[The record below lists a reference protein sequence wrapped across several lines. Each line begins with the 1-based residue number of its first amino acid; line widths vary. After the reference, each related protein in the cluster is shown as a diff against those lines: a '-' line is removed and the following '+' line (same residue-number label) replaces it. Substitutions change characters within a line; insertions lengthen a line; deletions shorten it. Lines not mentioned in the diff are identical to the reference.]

1 MEAQDIS
8 SKVDDAGSKDEG
20 LSAKVA
26 EVVEIAGNVTTDAPG
41 KFGGLAAAGAHR
53 LQETARKAGHVA
65 KEVATKALHSAQ
77 ETAQK
82 LVHRHRETADAAE
95 HRRQERERKTDGEPK
110 TQ

>member
-1 MEAQDIS
+1 MEAQNIS

-26 EVVEIAGNVTTDAPG
+26 EGADVAGIVTTDAQR

-53 LQETARKAGHVA
+53 LQETARKASHIA
-65 KEVATKALHSAQ
+65 KEVATKVLHSTQ

-82 LVHRHRETADAAE
+82 LVHRHKDAADAAD
-95 HRRQERERKTDGEPK
+95 HRQEHEDETDGEPK

>member
-20 LSAKVA
+20 RSAKVA
-26 EVVEIAGNVTTDAPG
+26 EGADVAGNVTTDAQG

-53 LQETARKAGHVA
+53 LQETARKASHIA

-77 ETAQK
+77 ETVQK
-82 LVHRHRETADAAE
+82 LVHRHQEAADAAD
-95 HRRQERERKTDGEPK
+95 HRRQEREDATDGEPK